1 MSALLA
7 TLRRAGLL
15 DDAAVQQATAYAA
28 ERQVSPVDA
37 LVKLSLLG
45 EDDLVRFLQ
54 SKLMIP
60 KVDRELLARLDLDTV
75 SHLPA
80 ELAWDYAILPVSL
93 DDANNLTL
101 AMADPTD
108 LRAVQ
113 AAAAHS
119 GAYLIRAVAPSSALR
134 EAILRYHGARPPRR
148 PTGVTSVPATPPPPA
163 LLVEADDEAAP
174 MSPSALAQFL
184 PRLRAAVDRDA
195 ILDLLVAFLGAGF
208 RHVIVFLHLQG
219 QLRGRDAR
227 GPDLL
232 RDAVMQVRIPTGPPS
247 VFADTIADGAP
258 FHGVWPRER
267 AIDRAFADALGGID
281 GDAVVIPV
289 RLRDKTPVVVFAAG
303 PRQPYDAPALDTLQ
317 DAVSTALEQLIF
329 RRKSRETSRVE

>member
-60 KVDRELLARLDLDTV
+60 KVDRELLSRLDIDTV

-119 GAYLIRAVAPSSALR
+119 GAYLIRAVAPASALR

-148 PTGVTSVPATPPPPA
+148 PTAVTNVPPPA
-163 LLVEADDEAAP
+163 PTLVVEADDEAAP
-174 MSPSALAQFL
+174 MSPGALTQFL

-195 ILDLLVAFLGAGF
+195 ILDLLVAFLGTGF

-267 AIDRAFADALGGID
+267 AIDRAFADALGGIE
-281 GDAVVIPV
+281 GEAVVIPV

-303 PRQPYDAPALDTLQ
+303 PRQAYDAPALDTLQ

-329 RRKSRETSRVE
+329 RRKSRETTRVE

>member
-15 DDAAVQQATAYAA
+15 GDDAVQQVTAFAA
-28 ERQVSPVDA
+28 EHQLAHVDA
-37 LVKLSLLG
+37 VIRLRLVA
-45 EDDLVRFLQ
+45 EDELVRFLQ

-60 KVDRELLARLDLDTV
+60 RADRALLERLDIEIV
-75 SHLPA
+75 SQLPA
-80 ELAWDYAILPVSL
+80 ELAWDYAILPLSL

-101 AMADPTD
+101 GMADPTD
-108 LRAVQ
+108 VKAVQ
-113 AAAAHS
+113 AAAAHT
-119 GAYLIRAVAPSSALR
+119 GAYLIRAVAPATALR

-148 PTGVTSVPATPPPPA
+148 RTQAPPSPEPVRT
-163 LLVEADDEAAP
+163 LLVEADEAAAP
-174 MSPSALAQFL
+174 MSPAALAQFL
-184 PRLRAAVDRDA
+184 PRLRAALDRDA
-195 ILDLLVAFLGAGF
+195 ILELLLGFLGNGF

-232 RDAVMQVRIPTGPPS
+232 RDAVTQVRIPTGPAS
-247 VFADTIADGAP
+247 VFSVAIESGTP
-258 FHGVWPRER
+258 FHGPWPRER
-267 AIDRAFADALGGID
+267 PIDVAFADALGGID
-281 GDAVVIPV
+281 GDAIVLPV

-303 PRQPYDAPALDTLQ
+303 PRAGYDAATLDALQ
-317 DAVSTALEQLIF
+317 DGVSTALEQLIF